1 MEKRLFYWDAV
12 SEEIGKILLKHL
24 NRDMH
29 ICEIGFASGHF
40 LEFLYYEGYLNLSG
54 IEVRDDIY
62 EKSMI
67 KFREQSIE
75 INLINKDVLETFY
88 KYDAIYT
95 TGLIQCFDEKNREIL
110 LNHLSQ
116 MAPIA
121 IYTVPEINKNR
132 NVNSMEKVAVAGC
145 KEFSTGN
152 IAYELSKYY
161 VSIHVGKINKNKIGL
176 NDNFIYYICGK

>member
-62 EKSMI
+62 EKSM
-67 KFREQSIE
+67 
-75 INLINKDVLETFY
+75 
-88 KYDAIYT
+88 
-95 TGLIQCFDEKNREIL
+95 
-110 LNHLSQ
+110 
-116 MAPIA
+116 
-121 IYTVPEINKNR
+121 
-132 NVNSMEKVAVAGC
+132 MEAG
-145 KEFSTGN
+145 TQHG
-152 IAYELSKYY
+152 I
-161 VSIHVGKINKNKIGL
+161 
-176 NDNFIYYICGK
+176 